1 MKLLILPIVMLLLLA
16 LINYKLKLRIYINTS
31 TTSFDVHTYLF
42 GIKIKLP
49 TSTRKKKELSPLTRI
64 KNTLEYIDRIH
75 VKELSIHS
83 VIGLGDAFASAMA
96 VGTVRILL
104 CNIYSVFTENFKN
117 ATLDLNVLPE
127 YNKDMITFELDGTF
141 LIKILDILRILI
153 INKRRNKNDKT
164 NSDYNGKH
172 SKGNTQ
178 HG

>member
-16 LINYKLKLRIYINTS
+16 LINYKLKLRVYINTA

-42 GIKIKLP
+42 GIKIRLP

-64 KNTLEYIDRIH
+64 KNTLEYIDRIR
-75 VKELSIHS
+75 VKELSIHA

-96 VGTVRILL
+96 VGTVRIFL
-104 CNIYSVFTENFKN
+104 CNIYSAFIKSFKN
-117 ATLDLNVLPE
+117 ASLDLNVLPE
-127 YNKDMITFELDGTF
+127 YNKDIITLELDGTF

-172 SKGNTQ
+172 TKGNTQ